1 MWCCYIDK
9 KKLCAWKK
17 IIFFDYPSNHKKKPC
32 IDVFYRVLHCL
43 YTHEMQ
49 HMRSRRDF
57 FFYISLR
64 QLCFSYK
71 TCVCYLIY
79 LKEKEMKAEEKEK
92 HNLSLS
98 FLEKQSNILLYSIDL
113 LVSTMIIEWCGEVRN
128 NKQTTLLKRYLNITP
143 AHCSA
148 QL

>member
-1 MWCCYIDK
+1 
-9 KKLCAWKK
+9 
-17 IIFFDYPSNHKKKPC
+17 
-32 IDVFYRVLHCL
+32 
-43 YTHEMQ
+43 
-49 HMRSRRDF
+49 MRSRRDF

-113 LVSTMIIEWCGEVRN
+113 LVSTMIIE
-128 NKQTTLLKRYLNITP
+128 
-143 AHCSA
+143 
-148 QL
+148 

>member
-1 MWCCYIDK
+1 M
-9 KKLCAWKK
+9 L
-17 IIFFDYPSNHKKKPC
+17 
-32 IDVFYRVLHCL
+32 
-43 YTHEMQ
+43 
-49 HMRSRRDF
+49 
-57 FFYISLR
+57 
-64 QLCFSYK
+64 SYK

-128 NKQTTLLKRYLNITP
+128 NKQTTLLKRYLNTTP
-143 AHCSA
+143 AHCTAHNYRKRKEHETAYGCFDRNSRSNSTMSSLLFYRMLLHA
-148 QL
+148 CMVESID